1 MNRSTPWIAK
11 IPSAAAALTVAWVQI
26 AQAQPTGA
34 PGSAASSAVGPTE
47 SSAPTPSPTPTS
59 PGDDEDLR
67 PPAVA
72 AAQGGPDR
80 SEWVERDR
88 AANESNTVTGG
99 VGLLRTQ
106 HAESGAPGQFRIGLA
121 VEWFSAG
128 FLCTSAFPCPNPHPQ
143 NGGPQQLTSDTLSHF
158 GGTLSLGATIANI
171 GPGTL
176 EGYAST
182 TSYANSDTANEPELL
197 QVLGDTNLG
206 VKYVAPLGDVMRMGG
221 FTELWLINGSGAV
234 GLDGGGTGAKFGA
247 LATAD
252 LRGLSSPV
260 PLRFSLNVVYSLDN
274 TGSVLSATEAALR
287 QPVSRIER
295 YGLGVNRVDHV
306 DVLLGGEGLLV
317 DERVR
322 PFVEAHVLIADN
334 RQRYRCVQTN
344 PSHDNCLKFDG
355 DGESTLTIGGR
366 FMPWKRGF
374 SILAALDIGL
384 TGTANFVEEL
394 QPVPPWT
401 LFIGGG
407 WAVDTWERP
416 PVVQTVEKLVDRGP
430 PTVHIVGFVHEKEKN
445 DPVAAAIATY
455 RDRTDLTPIATGPD
469 GRFSDDV
476 PAGAYS
482 YEIRAD
488 GYKPAT
494 CDVDATKPPPVS
506 PAQGRAHVDIDCPME
521 ATPRAGTVL
530 GVVRDADTGQA
541 LGGIP
546 IGVADLQHKE
556 LRFVTDAGG
565 GFRFEGV
572 APGVGALS
580 VIAEGYLAL
589 VTPVDVK
596 ARQETTIDL
605 LLRPQPKHPGV
616 VVTAKEI
623 TIRDQIQ
630 FALDSAVI
638 LPDSF
643 GILTEVADTLI
654 RHGEIKRLEVQGHT
668 DNSGTPE
675 HNRVLSDERATAVR
689 SWLTAHGVPPD
700 RLVARGYGQDQ
711 PLVPNVT
718 ASDRARNRRVQ
729 FIIVERESASPAA
742 IPLTPPAVA
751 PPSPPAV
758 APPSPPAPKPEPL
771 PGF

>member
-34 PGSAASSAVGPTE
+34 AASGASSAAGPTE
-47 SSAPTPSPTPTS
+47 SPPPTSNASPTSTATSTSTPTS
-59 PGDDEDLR
+59 PGDDDDRWPR
-67 PPAVA
+67 PVA
-72 AAQGGPDR
+72 AAQDEPDR
-80 SEWVERDR
+80 SEWAKRDR

-128 FLCTSAFPCPNPHPQ
+128 FLCTSAFPCQNPR
-143 NGGPQQLTSDTLSHF
+143 GGPRLTSDTLSHF
-158 GGTLSLGATIANI
+158 GGTLSLGASIAEI

-182 TSYANSDTANEPELL
+182 TSYANSDTANDPALL
-197 QVLGDTNLG
+197 QVLGDTNLA

-221 FTELWLINGSGAV
+221 FTELWLINGSGSV

-274 TGSVLSATEAALR
+274 TGSVLAATEAALKT
-287 QPVSRIER
+287 PVPRIER

-306 DVLLGGEGLLV
+306 DILLGGEGLLV

-334 RQRYRCVQTN
+334 RQRYRCHQDN
-344 PSHDNCLKFDG
+344 ANGDNCLKFDG
-355 DGESTLTIGGR
+355 DGESTLTIGSR

-374 SILAALDIGL
+374 SVLAALDIGL

-407 WAVDTWERP
+407 WTVDTWERP
-416 PVVQTVEKLVDRGP
+416 PVVETIEKSVDRGP
-430 PTVHIVGFVHEKEKN
+430 PTVHVVGFVHEKDKN
-445 DPVAAAIATY
+445 DPVAGAIATY
-455 RDRTDLTPIATGPD
+455 RDHMDLTPIATGPD

-476 PAGAYS
+476 PAGSYS

-494 CDVDATKPPPVS
+494 CDVDATKPAPVS

-565 GFRFEGV
+565 GFRFDGL

-689 SWLTAHGVPPD
+689 SWLTAHGIAPE

-729 FIIVERESASPAA
+729 FIIVERESASPPT
-742 IPLTPPAVA
+742 IPLT
-751 PPSPPAV
+751 PPAV